1 LAANFE
7 NEEKSLHNIQEILT
21 RFEGKEDAKSPL
33 IEIDH
38 STNTLKESFTQPI
51 KVLDTIYELLNCL
64 KAAGW
69 DVSIPE
75 KARDTLKNDI
85 EKTIQNIHKIIEVK
99 EYPNPYQQIEEYVV
113 EYRRFLYFLLNIQN
127 LYGSVKSLCQNYEIA
142 TKKLL
147 GESSENLQ

>member
-21 RFEGKEDAKSPL
+21 RFEGNEDAKSPL

-38 STNTLKESFTQPI
+38 STNTIKESFTQPI

-64 KAAGW
+64 KATGW

-75 KARDTLKNDI
+75 EAGATLKNDI
-85 EKTIQNIHKIIEVK
+85 EKTIQNIHQIIEVK
-99 EYPNPYQQIEEYVV
+99 DYPNPYQQIEEYVV
-113 EYRRFLYFLLNIQN
+113 EYKRFLYFLLNIQN
-127 LYGSVKSLCQNYEIA
+127 LYSSVKSLCQNYEIA

-147 GESSENLQ
+147 GESKENLK